1 MHVIDKAST
10 NLVLRPLIADNKQEI
25 VDISKEI

>member
-1 MHVIDKAST
+1 MHVIDKASS
-10 NLVLRPLIADNKQEI
+10 NLLLRPLISSNKQEI